1 VISNFFKLGLTPS
14 QIMIA
19 EYIKS
24 NPRSTTVEYIR
35 YLPMS
40 EATIRRALERL
51 LKLGVI
57 EVIDIED
64 KGRRAYS
71 VAEYGGYSPDDYKK
85 GGNR

>member
-1 VISNFFKLGLTPS
+1 MNNNLFTLGLTPS
-14 QIMIA
+14 QIMVA

-24 NPRSTTVEYIR
+24 NPRSTTVDFIR

-40 EATIRRALERL
+40 EATIRRGLERL
-51 LKLGVI
+51 LRLGVI
-57 EVIDIED
+57 EVIDIEE

-71 VAEYGGYSPDDYKK
+71 VADYGGYSPDDYKK